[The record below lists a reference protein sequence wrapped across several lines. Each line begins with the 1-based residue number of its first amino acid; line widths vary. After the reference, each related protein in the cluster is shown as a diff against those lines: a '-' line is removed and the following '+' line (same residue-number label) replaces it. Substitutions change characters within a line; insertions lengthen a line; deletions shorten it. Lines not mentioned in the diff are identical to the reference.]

1 MNCQQAEQRITIAV
15 YGTLNEEQ
23 ESAFKEHLSL
33 CQECQRRW
41 EQTAPL
47 REGADQISRVPLPDP
62 DRSWGVIAE
71 RLSGDRRMP
80 ARRRNWRWAP
90 AAAALMIVF
99 AAGFFFGRRLLI
111 VPPAS
116 QVPLPLSLSEIS
128 LETYADF
135 LQPVL
140 VNFSNQDGVQSSAS
154 MRRLERRIVSDLLAR
169 TRLFKSIIP
178 DNGSTTLRELLQDL
192 EFILTAMDNLEP
204 GDRDTARNLAGLI
217 RNNDVSL
224 RLRQLIMAQSTL

>member
-1 MNCQQAEQRITIAV
+1 MNCQQAEKMIITAV
-15 YGTLNEEQ
+15 YGTLNNEE
-23 ESAFKEHLSL
+23 ELVLKEHLSQ
-33 CQECQRRW
+33 CRECTRRW
-41 EQTAPL
+41 EQTASL
-47 REGADQISRVPLPDP
+47 RKQDDRNSGIPLPDP
-62 DRSWGVIAE
+62 DRSWGVIAD
-71 RLSGDRRMP
+71 RLSK
-80 ARRRNWRWAP
+80 RRRIRPYRHNWRWAP

-128 LETYADF
+128 LENYADF

-140 VNFSNQDGVQSSAS
+140 VNFSNQDSAQNPKS
-154 MRRLERRIVSDLLAR
+154 LRRLERRIVSDLLNR
-169 TRLFKSIIP
+169 TRLLKSFIP
-178 DNGSTTLRELLQDL
+178 ENGNPVLRELLQDL

-224 RLRQLIMAQSTL
+224 RLRQLIMTQSTL